1 MEILKD
7 SLIKDIELIP
17 YSFKQ
22 DDISLKKEYLSWL
35 NDKEVTK
42 LIASQEL
49 QKEKDLSFIEK
60 SFTRFTSVNC
70 RGFFI
75 FYKPDK
81 IFIGTAKLDKISLY
95 SRSAEDGILIG
106 NKKYWGMGLSK
117 KVYLLLLLHAF
128 NDLNLRKIIGG
139 CNENNLPMVKT
150 FKSLGYQ
157 QEGRLRKADFIDNEF
172 SDHFYFGIFKE
183 EFFNH
188 NKC

>member
-1 MEILKD
+1 MEIIKD

-17 YSFKQ
+17 YSLKQ
-22 DDISLKKEYLSWL
+22 DDSSLKKEYLSWL

-49 QKEKDLSFIEK
+49 QKEKDLSFIDK
-60 SFTRFTSVNC
+60 SFARFTSENC
-70 RGFFI
+70 KGFFI
-75 FYKPDK
+75 FYKPDQ
-81 IFIGTAKLDKISLY
+81 IFIGTAKLDKISQY
-95 SRSAEDGILIG
+95 NFSAEDGILIG

-117 KVYLLLLLHAF
+117 KVYKLLLLHAF

-150 FKSLGYQ
+150 FQSLGYQ
-157 QEGRLRKADFIDNEF
+157 LEGRLRKVDFIDDNF

-183 EFFNH
+183 EFFKH

>member
-1 MEILKD
+1 MEIIKD

-17 YSFKQ
+17 YSLKQ
-22 DDISLKKEYLSWL
+22 DDSSLKKEYLSWL

-49 QKEKDLSFIEK
+49 QKEKDLSFIDK
-60 SFTRFTSVNC
+60 SFARFTSENC
-70 RGFFI
+70 KGFFI
-75 FYKPDK
+75 FYKPDQT
-81 IFIGTAKLDKISLY
+81 FIGTAKLDKISQY
-95 SRSAEDGILIG
+95 NFSAEDGILIG

-117 KVYLLLLLHAF
+117 KVYKLLLLHAF

-150 FKSLGYQ
+150 FQSLGYQ
-157 QEGRLRKADFIDNEF
+157 LEGRLRKVDFIDDNF

-183 EFFNH
+183 EFFKH

>member
-1 MEILKD
+1 MEIIKD

-17 YSFKQ
+17 YSLKQ
-22 DDISLKKEYLSWL
+22 DDSSLKKEYLSWL

-49 QKEKDLSFIEK
+49 QKEKDLSFIDK
-60 SFTRFTSVNC
+60 SFARFTSENC
-70 RGFFI
+70 KGFFI
-75 FYKPDK
+75 FYKPDQT
-81 IFIGTAKLDKISLY
+81 FIGTAKLDKISQY
-95 SRSAEDGILIG
+95 NFSAEDGILIG

-117 KVYLLLLLHAF
+117 KVYQLLLLHAF

-139 CNENNLPMVKT
+139 CNENNLPMIKT

-157 QEGRLRKADFIDNEF
+157 LEKRQRNVDFIDNQF
-172 SDHFYFGIFKE
+172 SDHFYFRIFKE

-188 NKC
+188 YKC